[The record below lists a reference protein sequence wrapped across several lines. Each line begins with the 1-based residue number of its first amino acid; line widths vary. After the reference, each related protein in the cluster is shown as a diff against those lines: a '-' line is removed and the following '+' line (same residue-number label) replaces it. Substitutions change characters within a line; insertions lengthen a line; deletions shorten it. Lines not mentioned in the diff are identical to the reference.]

1 MQYGRILRRRSR
13 EMPADGL
20 NFSGI
25 GGRTDNLVHNQHSQK
40 INVTAVYGKK
50 ACYRYT

>member
-1 MQYGRILRRRSR
+1 MQYGRILRRRSL
-13 EMPADGL
+13 EMPAEWP

-25 GGRTDNLVHNQHSQK
+25 GGRTDNLVHNQHYSE